1 MKCKIC
7 GSTSKPIFSAQ
18 VLMRYQVQ
26 YFECPQCDFVQS
38 EEPYWLDESYSN
50 AINEEDTGIM
60 MRNIQSS
67 KIVLATLLLLGK
79 TMEKVVDYAGGYG
92 VLVRL
97 LRDEGVDAFWYD
109 RYCEN
114 LVARGFEFSGE
125 TAGLVTAFEAF
136 EHFVE
141 PIQELDYIFRISPN
155 ILFSTLLIPQP
166 APPVNQWWYY
176 GFEHGQHIGFF
187 RLKTLNFIAKKY
199 KKKLISD
206 GFSCHVVTDTS
217 MSCFLW
223 RILRKYSF
231 LTEIIIKKNLKT
243 KTLTDYKYIV
253 SKKQMG
259 KE

>member
-1 MKCKIC
+1 MECKIC
-7 GSTSKPIFSAQ
+7 GSTLHPLFSAQ
-18 VLMRYQVQ
+18 ILMKYKVH
-26 YFECPQCDFVQS
+26 YFECPLCDFVQS
-38 EEPYWLDESYSN
+38 EEPYWLDESYSS

-60 MRNIQSS
+60 KRNIQSCNV
-67 KIVLATLLLLGK
+67 VLATLLLLGK
-79 TMEKVVDYAGGYG
+79 TKGKVVDYAGGYG
-92 VLVRL
+92 ILVRL

-125 TAGLVTAFEAF
+125 TAELATAFEAF

-141 PIQELDYIFRISPN
+141 PMQELDSIFQISPN

-199 KKKLISD
+199 KK
-206 GFSCHVVTDTS
+206 
-217 MSCFLW
+217 
-223 RILRKYSF
+223 
-231 LTEIIIKKNLKT
+231 N
-243 KTLTDYKYIV
+243 
-253 SKKQMG
+253 
-259 KE
+259 